1 MQRLQLIK
9 KILAISLVPSLALA
23 NPIGDIT
30 EQTGKGALTRN
41 NQEFVA
47 AVNQDILLYDLLN
60 TGNGRMKVEFL
71 DDSNLRLTE
80 HSRVKID
87 EVIYDPNPSKSKMVM
102 KFAMGTARFTSGM
115 SANMNKAN
123 ITIETPTAQIG
134 IRGTDFTTTID
145 ELGRSLIILLPDA
158 NGDSSGE
165 ITVTNEGG
173 TVTLNQAFQAT
184 MVSTISSAP
193 VKPVQLTD
201 VTVAQIDNLFIVSPP
216 AEIQTAVDEVRTEN
230 SASNILTADFL
241 EFNELETDY
250 LEEDKNWG
258 FSELDID
265 LLDVDFLQDLLEII
279 EESDLLDRN
288 RSSGSGGGFE
298 QVSIEG
304 TKPGLDPQTQYNTII
319 DDSGQIW
326 FYRQVTGIISIKLP
340 IDANAS
346 IRTITDE
353 KESLITA
360 KDQEISLQDELLK
373 QKDETIAKIS
383 ENKKYDSSK

>member
-47 AVNQDILLYDLLN
+47 AVDQDILLYDLLN
-60 TGNGRMKVEFL
+60 TGNGRMKVDFL

-80 HSRVKID
+80 HSRVLID
-87 EVIYDPNPSKSKMVM
+87 EVIYDPNPSKSKMTM
-102 KFAMGTARFTSGM
+102 KFVMGTARFTSGL

-173 TVTLNQAFQAT
+173 EVVLSEAYQAT
-184 MVSTISSAP
+184 MVSSFDQS
-193 VKPVQLTD
+193 PVQP
-201 VTVAQIDNLFIVSPP
+201 VT
-216 AEIQTAVDEVRTEN
+216 
-230 SASNILTADFL
+230 
-241 EFNELETDY
+241 
-250 LEEDKNWG
+250 
-258 FSELDID
+258 
-265 LLDVDFLQDLLEII
+265 
-279 EESDLLDRN
+279 
-288 RSSGSGGGFE
+288 
-298 QVSIEG
+298 
-304 TKPGLDPQTQYNTII
+304 
-319 DDSGQIW
+319 
-326 FYRQVTGIISIKLP
+326 
-340 IDANAS
+340 
-346 IRTITDE
+346 
-353 KESLITA
+353 
-360 KDQEISLQDELLK
+360 
-373 QKDETIAKIS
+373 
-383 ENKKYDSSK
+383 